1 MADED
6 FILPEHVEYFS
17 LRINPHKNIGH
28 RHELEIRLF
37 RIWKV
42 NLRLPNSFDEVWVRE
57 VKGLSQVLVL
67 EPLVPPLL
75 TKVEV
80 NLVVLRKYPKQNAKQ
95 LPAPRLPTLTVCF
108 PCFLTC

>member
-1 MADED
+1 
-6 FILPEHVEYFS
+6 
-17 LRINPHKNIGH
+17 
-28 RHELEIRLF
+28 
-37 RIWKV
+37 
-42 NLRLPNSFDEVWVRE
+42 
-57 VKGLSQVLVL
+57 VL